1 MHLRIPHTVFPRL
14 CPANARQEAMKT
26 KLKLKLVVVLSF
38 SILFNVFLMWEVQRK
53 TNMAE
58 KREKE
63 LAELRGNSN

>member
-1 MHLRIPHTVFPRL
+1 
-14 CPANARQEAMKT
+14 MKA
-26 KLKLKLVVVLSF
+26 KLKLKLVVVLSL

-58 KREKE
+58 KLEKE